1 MKDTRASGTEVDGR
15 VVRAQAKFMIRDILS
30 SGWGFPNKLVTFA
43 LLLQGAGS
51 WGELY
56 LQGNVRTGCFF

>member
-1 MKDTRASGTEVDGR
+1 
-15 VVRAQAKFMIRDILS
+15 MIRGILS
-30 SGWGFPNKLVTFA
+30 SGWGSLKKLVTFA

-56 LQGNVRTGCFF
+56 LQGDVRKIGDLLFSGAPKGLSWTKVFDEHRA